1 MFEVYS
7 NSYTLLS
14 LYSISDDTSDGGS
27 NVAHPST
34 SHGGS
39 IHAHPSAS
47 DGRSIHAYPSADG
60 GGGID
65 ADLLYASLIPDSFL
79 YSSDSEDEKVLLAVE
94 DPQVLQTKTSL
105 SLQEILEQ
113 LASKIN
119 SDKISKFNISRSNL
133 WEGALRGLKRKSFSP
148 DNKVSVK
155 FTDDSGT
162 SEGAV
167 DLGGPKREF
176 FTLVLEWIVNS
187 QLFCGTEKS
196 KFLSCNANYLAN
208 DFFFY
213 AGQFIAMSI
222 VHGGPGPRCF
232 GLPLYDSL
240 IKGVSQANV
249 SADDV
254 YDVDLRNSLE
264 ALKNAKT
271 IQEAE

>member
-1 MFEVYS
+1 MVYMHR

-14 LYSISDDTSDGGS
+14 LFSIGDGVSDGGTCS
-27 NVAHPST
+27 IDADPST
-34 SHGGS
+34 SHGAS
-39 IHAHPSAS
+39 IDADPSTSYSAS
-47 DGRSIHAYPSADG
+47 IDVDPSTSHGAST
-60 GGGID
+60 D
-65 ADLLYASLIPDSFL
+65 ADLLYASLIPDGFL
-79 YSSDSEDEKVLLAVE
+79 YSSDSEDEKILLAVK
-94 DPQVLQTKTSL
+94 DPQVFETKTSL

-119 SDKISKFNISRSNL
+119 NDRISKFNISRSHL

-148 DNKVSVK
+148 DSKVSVK

-176 FTLVLEWIVNS
+176 FTLVIAWIVNS

-196 KFLSCNANYLAN
+196 NFLSCNANYLAN

-213 AGQFIAMSI
+213 AGEFIAMSI

-240 IKGVSQANV
+240 MIH
-249 SADDV
+249 
-254 YDVDLRNSLE
+254 
-264 ALKNAKT
+264 
-271 IQEAE
+271 